1 MKKLLFFAGL
11 LISFM
16 TATAQQA
23 VLIRNVEI
31 FNGVDEKTFQG
42 NVLVENHL
50 ISKVSGDPIDV
61 SALPDVT
68 IIDGQGLFLMPG
80 LIDAHVH
87 TMMESM
93 PLQQALVSEISF
105 ISLFAAHSAEKQ
117 LMRGF
122 TTVRD
127 MGGNPF
133 ALKRA
138 IDGGLAK
145 GPRIYPSGAMISQTG
160 GHGDFRMPTDV
171 RRCCAGP

>member
-1 MKKLLFFAGL
+1 MDAETAAADCADRTRRRESRRKTTESNLSQFIALYLRYLFPLNKMSINVVHMKKLLFFTGL
-11 LISFM
+11 LVSFM

-31 FNGVDEKTFQG
+31 FNGVEEKTFQG

-93 PLQQALVSEISF
+93 PLQQALVSEISY
-105 ISLFAAHSAEKQ
+105 ISLFAAHSTE
-117 LMRGF
+117 
-122 TTVRD
+122 
-127 MGGNPF
+127 NN
-133 ALKRA
+133 
-138 IDGGLAK
+138 
-145 GPRIYPSGAMISQTG
+145 
-160 GHGDFRMPTDV
+160 
-171 RRCCAGP
+171 

>member
-1 MKKLLFFAGL
+1 
-11 LISFM
+11 M

-50 ISKVSGDPIDV
+50 ISKVSEDPIDV

-93 PLQQALVSEISF
+93 PLQQALVSEISY
-105 ISLFAAHSAEKQ
+105 ISLFAAHRPK
-117 LMRGF
+117 
-122 TTVRD
+122 
-127 MGGNPF
+127 NN
-133 ALKRA
+133 
-138 IDGGLAK
+138 
-145 GPRIYPSGAMISQTG
+145 
-160 GHGDFRMPTDV
+160 
-171 RRCCAGP
+171 